1 MKKSKKKKLKKEL
14 SNSWVLYCTKE
25 MADAIRE
32 GAFKALLEKINEDIK
47 NDKRENTSSIS

>member
-1 MKKSKKKKLKKEL
+1 M
-14 SNSWVLYCTKE
+14 LYCTKE

>member
-25 MADAIRE
+25 MADEIRE
-32 GAFKALLEKINEDIK
+32 AALNTLLEKINEDIK